1 MINLLAVKFLLSKR
15 IYDLWCYQHE
25 ENRKK
30 SNSDNGEKQIKTGNI
45 QTQLQQ
51 RSP

>member
-1 MINLLAVKFLLSKR
+1 MVR
-15 IYDLWCYQHE
+15 CYQHE

-30 SNSDNGEKQIKTGNI
+30 SNSDNDEKQIKTGNI